1 MSSHLIGLSKAFGNT
16 SDPHYLFQSQTHVN
30 ALSLLAGGTEES
42 RNIRVLIGEPG
53 MGKTTLLL
61 HLLGRFHH
69 SAFTAHLFWTQLG
82 RGEFL
87 HYFLHELGVLQ
98 PPVDIAQARK
108 QLTRVLE
115 REFSQGRG
123 VIVAIDEAHDL
134 EVPALLGLAEL
145 LDCNLARS
153 KQLQVVVAGL
163 PYLAA
168 KLGSSEL
175 QGIRD
180 RISAIASLSP
190 LTPEETASYIKRR
203 LEVSGYRG
211 DDPFTSEAM
220 ATIAGLA
227 EGIPRNINNI
237 CFGALY
243 LAEQRV
249 CSVIDCAIILETAQ
263 REGRLTGQDIT
274 QEASSENLA
283 IPHGAAFDQHDAAS
297 DQQTS
302 SSAPPHLSAADSTHA
317 TGEDEASRGAFA
329 DVLVDNEAIAAVPD
343 RIRQWF
349 GNERVAWSGTVGEL
363 AAALHESEIEL
374 LQALHANSEVLRSLG
389 ISVTMC
395 ETVGRMRSVSLRR
408 LEGTK
413 QANAEGAN
421 TGPRLAALELDS
433 AQDSDASN
441 WPAESVSSHGQPSHG
456 AIEGV
461 RTENLQADTA
471 SDSAAG
477 QALDRLRAAALQEV
491 TETRLSRSRWAALA
505 LLIALVAL
513 AVGLAGGHRTVL
525 KRKHSV
531 MRLAQ
536 QLTGRKP
543 PSKALIVGKEESR
556 TVPSNTKA
564 NPFSP
569 PRQASAQES
578 APQVSST
585 SRPLSASPVPQQQGG
600 RPEGTETTE
609 PFQQAALSGDPNAQF
624 ELGAAY
630 ALGRGVPADPVIAY
644 TWLTLAFANGDQQA
658 ESLIRELTRKLSQSE
673 IARIRWN
680 LGEMY
685 SNGVGVHPDK
695 VTAYMWHLLA
705 EFAGESRSRIARSQ
719 LDPTMTANQ
728 KSEANARASQW
739 LRRRH
744 QSSNRAS
751 LPATQM

>member
-1 MSSHLIGLSKAFGNT
+1 MSSHLTGLSKAFGNT
-16 SDPHYLFQSQTHVN
+16 SDPRYLFQSQSNAN
-30 ALSLLAGGTEES
+30 ALSGLVLGTEES

-53 MGKTTLLL
+53 MGKTVLLL
-61 HLLGRFHH
+61 HLLGRYQH

-82 RGEFL
+82 RGEFR
-87 HYFLHELGVLQ
+87 HYFLHELRVSQ
-98 PPVDIAQARK
+98 PLVDIAQARK

-123 VIVAIDEAHDL
+123 VVVAIDEAHDL

-145 LDCNLARS
+145 LDCSLARS
-153 KQLQVVVAGL
+153 KQLQVILAGL
-163 PYLAA
+163 PQLGA
-168 KLGSSEL
+168 KLAFPEL

-190 LTPEETASYIKRR
+190 LTHEETASYISRR

-211 DDPFTSEAM
+211 DDPFTSEAV

-243 LAEQRV
+243 LAEKRA

-263 REGRLTGQDIT
+263 REGRLTGQEIT
-274 QEASSENLA
+274 QEASSENLTL
-283 IPHGAAFDQHDAAS
+283 PHHAVS
-297 DQQTS
+297 DQQTF
-302 SSAPPHLSAADSTHA
+302 SSAQPHMSGADSPNA
-317 TGEDEASRGAFA
+317 TVEDEASQGAVA
-329 DVLVDNEAIAAVPD
+329 AILVDNEATAVPD

-363 AAALHESEIEL
+363 AAALHEPEIEL
-374 LQALHANSEVLRSLG
+374 LQALHANSEVLRSFG

-421 TGPRLAALELDS
+421 TGPRLPASELDS
-433 AQDSDASN
+433 AQDSDASD
-441 WPAESVSSHGQPSHG
+441 WPAESVSRHGQPSHE
-456 AIEGV
+456 AIEEV
-461 RTENLQADTA
+461 RTENLQADIA
-471 SDSAAG
+471 SGSAADK
-477 QALDRLRAAALQEV
+477 ALDRLRATALQEI
-491 TETRLSRSRWAALA
+491 TETRVSRSRWAALA
-505 LLIALVAL
+505 LLIARVAL
-513 AVGLAGGHRTVL
+513 AVGLAGGHLTVM
-525 KRKHSV
+525 KRKDSV

-536 QLTGRKP
+536 QLTGRKA

-578 APQVSST
+578 APQVRST
-585 SRPLSASPVPQQQGG
+585 SRPLSASPVPQQHG
-600 RPEGTETTE
+600 RKPEAATE

-658 ESLIRELTRKLSQSE
+658 ESLIRELTQKLSQSE

-685 SNGVGVHPDK
+685 ANGVGVHPDK

-705 EFAGESRSRIARSQ
+705 EFAGETRSRIARSQ
-719 LDPTMTANQ
+719 LDPTMTADQ

-739 LRRRH
+739 LGRH
-744 QSSNRAS
+744 RQLSDRVS
-751 LPATQM
+751 LPARQM

>member
-1 MSSHLIGLSKAFGNT
+1 MSSHLTGLSKAFGNT
-16 SDPHYLFQSQTHVN
+16 SDPRYLFQSQTHAN
-30 ALSLLAGGTEES
+30 ALSLLAAGTEES

-53 MGKTTLLL
+53 MGKTILLL
-61 HLLGRFHH
+61 HLLGRFQH
-69 SAFTAHLFWTQLG
+69 SALTAHLFWTQLG

-98 PPVDIAQARK
+98 PPADIAQAQK

-123 VIVAIDEAHDL
+123 VVVGIDEAHDL

-145 LDCNLARS
+145 LDCSLARS
-153 KQLQVVVAGL
+153 KQLQVILAGL
-163 PYLAA
+163 PHLGPKLAFP
-168 KLGSSEL
+168 EL

-190 LTPEETASYIKRR
+190 LTHEETASYISRR

-211 DDPFTSEAM
+211 DVPFTSEAM
-220 ATIAGLA
+220 VTIAGLA

-237 CFGALY
+237 CSGALY
-243 LAEQRV
+243 LAEKRA
-249 CSVIDCAIILETAQ
+249 CSVIDCGIILETAQ
-263 REGRLTGQDIT
+263 REGRLTGQDIR
-274 QEASSENLA
+274 QEALSDNLA
-283 IPHGAAFDQHDAAS
+283 IPHDAAS
-297 DQQTS
+297 DQQTFS
-302 SSAPPHLSAADSTHA
+302 SVQPHLSAADSIGA
-317 TGEDEASRGAFA
+317 TVGDEASQGAVA
-329 DVLVDNEAIAAVPD
+329 AILVDNEATAVPD

-389 ISVTMC
+389 IAVTVC

-408 LEGTK
+408 LEGRK
-413 QANAEGAN
+413 QASAEGAN
-421 TGPRLAALELDS
+421 TRPSLPASELDS
-433 AQDSDASN
+433 AEDSDASN
-441 WPAESVSSHGQPSHG
+441 LPAENVPSHGQPSHG
-456 AIEGV
+456 PIEGM
-461 RTENLQADTA
+461 RTENLEADTA
-471 SDSAAG
+471 SGSAAD
-477 QALDRLRAAALQEV
+477 QALDLLRAAALREV
-491 TETRLSRSRWAALA
+491 TETRVSRSRWAVLA
-505 LLIALVAL
+505 LLVALVAI
-513 AVGLAGGHRTVL
+513 AVGLAGGHLTVL
-525 KRKHSV
+525 KRKDSV

-536 QLTGRKP
+536 QPSGSKA
-543 PSKALIVGKEESR
+543 PSKALIAGKEESR
-556 TVPSNTKA
+556 TVPSNTKT

-585 SRPLSASPVPQQQGG
+585 SQPLSASPVPQQHG
-600 RPEGTETTE
+600 RKPEAATE

-673 IARIRWN
+673 IAHIRWN

-685 SNGVGVHPDK
+685 ANGVGVQPDK

-705 EFAGESRSRIARSQ
+705 ELAGETRSRIARSQ
-719 LDPTMTANQ
+719 LDPTMTADQ

-739 LRRRH
+739 LRRHR
-744 QSSNRAS
+744 QSSDRVS
-751 LPATQM
+751 LPARQM

>member
-1 MSSHLIGLSKAFGNT
+1 MSSHLTGLSKAFGNT
-16 SDPHYLFQSQTHVN
+16 SDPRYLFQSQTHAN
-30 ALSLLAGGTEES
+30 ALSLLAAGTEES

-53 MGKTTLLL
+53 MGKTILLL
-61 HLLGRFHH
+61 HLLGRFQH
-69 SAFTAHLFWTQLG
+69 SALTAHLFWTQLG

-98 PPVDIAQARK
+98 PPADIAQARK

-123 VIVAIDEAHDL
+123 VVVAIDEAHDL

-145 LDCNLARS
+145 LDCSLARS
-153 KQLQVVVAGL
+153 KQLQVILAGL
-163 PYLAA
+163 PHLVA
-168 KLGSSEL
+168 KLASPEL

-190 LTPEETASYIKRR
+190 LTPEETASYINRR

-211 DDPFTSEAM
+211 GVPFTSEAM
-220 ATIAGLA
+220 ATIASLA

-237 CFGALY
+237 CFGAPY
-243 LAEQRV
+243 LAEQRA

-274 QEASSENLA
+274 QEASSENLT
-283 IPHGAAFDQHDAAS
+283 ISHHAAS
-297 DQQTS
+297 PQQTS
-302 SSAPPHLSAADSTHA
+302 SSAQPHMSAADLPNA
-317 TGEDEASRGAFA
+317 IVEDEASRGA
-329 DVLVDNEAIAAVPD
+329 LVAILVGNEAIAAVPD

-363 AAALHESEIEL
+363 AAALHEPEIEL
-374 LQALHANSEVLRSLG
+374 LQALHANSEVLRSFG

-421 TGPRLAALELDS
+421 TGPRLPASELDS
-433 AQDSDASN
+433 AQDSDASD
-441 WPAESVSSHGQPSHG
+441 WPAESVSRHGQPSHE
-456 AIEGV
+456 AIEEV
-461 RTENLQADTA
+461 RTENLQADIA
-471 SDSAAG
+471 SGSAADK
-477 QALDRLRAAALQEV
+477 ALDRLRATALQEI
-491 TETRLSRSRWAALA
+491 TETRVSRSRWAALA

-513 AVGLAGGHRTVL
+513 AVGLAGGHLTVL
-525 KRKHSV
+525 KRKDSV

-536 QLTGRKP
+536 QLTGRKA

-585 SRPLSASPVPQQQGG
+585 SRPLSASPVPQQHG
-600 RPEGTETTE
+600 RKPEAATE

-673 IARIRWN
+673 IAHIRWN

-685 SNGVGVHPDK
+685 ANGVGVQPDK

-705 EFAGESRSRIARSQ
+705 EFAGETRS
-719 LDPTMTANQ
+719 DPLPNA
-728 KSEANARASQW
+728 KSD
-739 LRRRH
+739 L
-744 QSSNRAS
+744 
-751 LPATQM
+751 ATQSCAWARDKRST

>member
-1 MSSHLIGLSKAFGNT
+1 MSSHLTGLSKAFGNT
-16 SDPHYLFQSQTHVN
+16 SDPRYLFQSQTHAN
-30 ALSLLAGGTEES
+30 ALSLLAAGTEES

-53 MGKTTLLL
+53 MGKTILLL
-61 HLLGRFHH
+61 HLLERFQH
-69 SAFTAHLFWTQLG
+69 SALTAHLFWTQLG

-98 PPVDIAQARK
+98 PPADIAQARK

-115 REFSQGRG
+115 REFSQGRA
-123 VIVAIDEAHDL
+123 VVVAIDEAHDL

-145 LDCNLARS
+145 LDCSFARS
-153 KQLQVVVAGL
+153 KQLQVILAGL
-163 PYLAA
+163 PHLVARLA
-168 KLGSSEL
+168 SPEL

-190 LTPEETASYIKRR
+190 LTPEETASYINRR

-211 DDPFTSEAM
+211 GVPFTSEAM

-237 CFGALY
+237 CFGAPY
-243 LAEQRV
+243 LAEQRA

-274 QEASSENLA
+274 REASSENLTA
-283 IPHGAAFDQHDAAS
+283 PRDAAS

-302 SSAPPHLSAADSTHA
+302 SSAQPHMSAADSTDA
-317 TGEDEASRGAFA
+317 TVEHEASRGALA
-329 DVLVDNEAIAAVPD
+329 SVLVGNEAIAAMPD

-349 GNERVAWSGTVGEL
+349 GNERVAWSGTIGEL
-363 AAALHESEIEL
+363 AAALHEPEIEL
-374 LQALHANSEVLRSLG
+374 LEALHAHSEGLRNFG
-389 ISVTMC
+389 IAVTVC

-408 LEGTK
+408 LEGRK
-413 QANAEGAN
+413 QASAEGAN
-421 TGPRLAALELDS
+421 TRPRLPASELDS
-433 AQDSDASN
+433 AQDSDASD
-441 WPAESVSSHGQPSHG
+441 WPAESVSRHGQPSHE
-456 AIEGV
+456 AIEEV
-461 RTENLQADTA
+461 RTENLQADIA
-471 SDSAAG
+471 SGSAADK
-477 QALDRLRAAALQEV
+477 ALDRLRATALQEI
-491 TETRLSRSRWAALA
+491 TETRVSRSRWAALA

-513 AVGLAGGHRTVL
+513 AVGLAGGHLTVL
-525 KRKHSV
+525 KRKDSV

-536 QLTGRKP
+536 QLTGRKA

-585 SRPLSASPVPQQQGG
+585 SRPLSASPVPQQHG
-600 RPEGTETTE
+600 RKPEAATE

-673 IARIRWN
+673 IAHIRWN

-685 SNGVGVHPDK
+685 ANGVGVQPDK

-705 EFAGESRSRIARSQ
+705 EFAGETRSRIARSQ
-719 LDPTMTANQ
+719 LDPTMTADQ

-739 LRRRH
+739 LRRHR
-744 QSSNRAS
+744 QSSDRVS
-751 LPATQM
+751 LPARQM

>member
-1 MSSHLIGLSKAFGNT
+1 MSSHLTGLSKAFGNT
-16 SDPHYLFQSQTHVN
+16 SDPRYLFQSQSHAN

-53 MGKTTLLL
+53 MGKTVLLL
-61 HLLGRFHH
+61 HLLGRFQH

-87 HYFLHELGVLQ
+87 HYFLHELRVSQ
-98 PPVDIAQARK
+98 PLVDIAQARK

-123 VIVAIDEAHDL
+123 VVVAIDEAHDL

-145 LDCNLARS
+145 LDCSLARS
-153 KQLQVVVAGL
+153 KQLQVILAGL
-163 PYLAA
+163 PQLGA
-168 KLGSSEL
+168 KLAFPEL

-190 LTPEETASYIKRR
+190 LTHEETASYISRR

-211 DDPFTSEAM
+211 DDPFTSEAV

-243 LAEQRV
+243 LAEQRA

-263 REGRLTGQDIT
+263 REGRLTGQDIR
-274 QEASSENLA
+274 QEALSENLA
-283 IPHGAAFDQHDAAS
+283 IPHDAAS
-297 DQQTS
+297 DQQTFS
-302 SSAPPHLSAADSTHA
+302 SVQPHLSAADSIGA
-317 TGEDEASRGAFA
+317 TVGDEASQGAVA
-329 DVLVDNEAIAAVPD
+329 AILVDNEATAVPD

-349 GNERVAWSGTVGEL
+349 GNERVAWSGTGGEL

-374 LQALHANSEVLRSLG
+374 LEALHAHSEGLRSFG
-389 ISVTMC
+389 IAVTVC

-408 LEGTK
+408 LEGK

-421 TGPRLAALELDS
+421 TGPRLPASELDS
-433 AQDSDASN
+433 AQDSDASD
-441 WPAESVSSHGQPSHG
+441 WPAESVSRHGQPSHE
-456 AIEGV
+456 AIEEV
-461 RTENLQADTA
+461 RTENLQADIA
-471 SDSAAG
+471 SGSAADK
-477 QALDRLRAAALQEV
+477 ALDRLRATALQEI
-491 TETRLSRSRWAALA
+491 TETRVSRSRWAALA

-513 AVGLAGGHRTVL
+513 AVGLAGGHLTVL
-525 KRKHSV
+525 KRKDSV

-536 QLTGRKP
+536 QLTGRKA
-543 PSKALIVGKEESR
+543 PSKAVIVGKEESR

-585 SRPLSASPVPQQQGG
+585 SRPLSASPVPQQHG
-600 RPEGTETTE
+600 RKPEAATE

-673 IARIRWN
+673 IAHIRWN

-685 SNGVGVHPDK
+685 ANGVGVQPDK

-705 EFAGESRSRIARSQ
+705 EFAGETRSRIARSQ
-719 LDPTMTANQ
+719 LDPTMTADQ

-739 LRRRH
+739 LRRHR
-744 QSSNRAS
+744 QSSDRVS
-751 LPATQM
+751 LPARQM

>member
-1 MSSHLIGLSKAFGNT
+1 MSSHLTGLSKAFGNT
-16 SDPHYLFQSQTHVN
+16 SDPHYLFQSQTHAN

-53 MGKTTLLL
+53 MGKTILLL
-61 HLLGRFHH
+61 HLLGRFQH

-87 HYFLHELGVLQ
+87 HYFLHELGVSQ
-98 PPVDIAQARK
+98 PPADIAQARK

-123 VIVAIDEAHDL
+123 VVVAIDEAHDL

-145 LDCNLARS
+145 LDCSLARS
-153 KQLQVVVAGL
+153 KQLQVILAGL
-163 PYLAA
+163 PHLVA
-168 KLGSSEL
+168 KLASPEL

-190 LTPEETASYIKRR
+190 LTPEETASYINRR

-211 DDPFTSEAM
+211 GVPFTSEAM
-220 ATIAGLA
+220 ATIASLA

-237 CFGALY
+237 CFGAPY
-243 LAEQRV
+243 LAEQRA

-274 QEASSENLA
+274 QEASSENLT
-283 IPHGAAFDQHDAAS
+283 ISHHAAS
-297 DQQTS
+297 PQQTS
-302 SSAPPHLSAADSTHA
+302 SSAQPHMSAADLPNA
-317 TGEDEASRGAFA
+317 IVEDEASRGA
-329 DVLVDNEAIAAVPD
+329 LVAILVGNEAIAAVPD
-343 RIRQWF
+343 RIRQLF

-389 ISVTMC
+389 IAVTVC

-408 LEGTK
+408 LEGK

-421 TGPRLAALELDS
+421 TGPRLPASELDS
-433 AQDSDASN
+433 AQDSDGSN
-441 WPAESVSSHGQPSHG
+441 CPAENVSSHGQPSHG
-456 AIEGV
+456 AIEEV
-461 RTENLQADTA
+461 RTENLQADIA
-471 SDSAAG
+471 SGSAADK
-477 QALDRLRAAALQEV
+477 ALDRLRATALQEI
-491 TETRLSRSRWAALA
+491 TETRVSRSRWAALA

-513 AVGLAGGHRTVL
+513 AVSLAGGHRTVL
-525 KRKHSV
+525 KRKDSV
-531 MRLAQ
+531 MRSAQ
-536 QLTGRKP
+536 QLTGRK
-543 PSKALIVGKEESR
+543 AVIGKEESR

-569 PRQASAQES
+569 PQQEIAQES
-578 APQVSST
+578 APPVSST
-585 SRPLSASPVPQQQGG
+585 SQPLSASPVPQQHGG
-600 RPEGTETTE
+600 RLEAAETTE
-609 PFQQAALSGDPNAQF
+609 PFQRAALSGDPNAQL
-624 ELGAAY
+624 ELGTAY

-644 TWLTLAFANGDQQA
+644 TWLTLAFAIGDQQA

-673 IARIRWN
+673 IAHIRWN

-685 SNGVGVHPDK
+685 ANGVGVQPDK

-705 EFAGESRSRIARSQ
+705 EFAGETRSRIARSQ
-719 LDPTMTANQ
+719 LDPTMTADQ

-739 LRRRH
+739 LRRHR
-744 QSSNRAS
+744 QSSDRVS
-751 LPATQM
+751 LPARQM

>member
-1 MSSHLIGLSKAFGNT
+1 MSSHLTGLSKAFGNT
-16 SDPHYLFQSQTHVN
+16 SDPRYLFQSQSHAN

-53 MGKTTLLL
+53 MGKTVLLL
-61 HLLGRFHH
+61 HLLGRFQH

-98 PPVDIAQARK
+98 PPADIAQARK

-123 VIVAIDEAHDL
+123 VVVAIDEAHDL

-145 LDCNLARS
+145 LDCSLARS
-153 KQLQVVVAGL
+153 EQLQVILAGL
-163 PYLAA
+163 PQLGA
-168 KLGSSEL
+168 KLAFPEL

-190 LTPEETASYIKRR
+190 LTHEETASYISRR

-211 DDPFTSEAM
+211 DDPFTSEAV

-243 LAEQRV
+243 LAEQRA

-263 REGRLTGQDIT
+263 REGRLTGQDIR
-274 QEASSENLA
+274 QEALSENLA
-283 IPHGAAFDQHDAAS
+283 IPHDAAS
-297 DQQTS
+297 DQQTFS
-302 SSAPPHLSAADSTHA
+302 SVQPHLSAADSIGA
-317 TGEDEASRGAFA
+317 TVGDEASRGALA
-329 DVLVDNEAIAAVPD
+329 DVLVGNEAICAVPD

-349 GNERVAWSGTVGEL
+349 GNERMAWSGTVGEL
-363 AAALHESEIEL
+363 AAALHEPEIEL
-374 LQALHANSEVLRSLG
+374 LEALHANSEVLRNFG
-389 ISVTMC
+389 IAVTVC

-421 TGPRLAALELDS
+421 TGPRLPASELDS
-433 AQDSDASN
+433 AQDSDASD
-441 WPAESVSSHGQPSHG
+441 WPAESVSRHGQPSHE
-456 AIEGV
+456 AIEEV
-461 RTENLQADTA
+461 RTENLQADIA
-471 SDSAAG
+471 SGSAADK
-477 QALDRLRAAALQEV
+477 ALDRLRATALQEI
-491 TETRLSRSRWAALA
+491 TETRVSRSRWAALA

-513 AVGLAGGHRTVL
+513 AVSLAGGHRPVL
-525 KRKHSV
+525 KRKDSV
-531 MRLAQ
+531 MRSAQ
-536 QLTGRKP
+536 QLTGRK
-543 PSKALIVGKEESR
+543 AVIGKEESR

-569 PRQASAQES
+569 PQQEIAQES

-585 SRPLSASPVPQQQGG
+585 SQPLSASPVPQQHGG
-600 RPEGTETTE
+600 RLEAAETTE
-609 PFQQAALSGDPNAQF
+609 PFQRAALSGDPNAQL
-624 ELGAAY
+624 ELGTAY

-705 EFAGESRSRIARSQ
+705 EFAGETRSRIARSQ

-739 LRRRH
+739 LRRHH

>member
-1 MSSHLIGLSKAFGNT
+1 MSSHLTGLSKAFGNT
-16 SDPHYLFQSQTHVN
+16 SDPRYLFQSQTHAN
-30 ALSLLAGGTEES
+30 ALRHLAAGTEES
-42 RNIRVLIGEPG
+42 RNIRVLISEPG
-53 MGKTTLLL
+53 MGKTILLL
-61 HLLGRFHH
+61 HLLERFQH
-69 SAFTAHLFWTQLG
+69 SALTAHLFWTQLG

-98 PPVDIAQARK
+98 PPADIAQARK

-115 REFSQGRG
+115 REFSQGRA
-123 VIVAIDEAHDL
+123 VVVAIDEAHDL

-145 LDCNLARS
+145 LDCSFARS
-153 KQLQVVVAGL
+153 KQLQVILAGL
-163 PYLAA
+163 PHLVARLA
-168 KLGSSEL
+168 SPEL

-190 LTPEETASYIKRR
+190 LTPEETASYINRR

-211 DDPFTSEAM
+211 GVPFTSEAM

-227 EGIPRNINNI
+227 EGIPRNINHI
-237 CFGALY
+237 CFGAPY
-243 LAEQRV
+243 LAEQRA

-274 QEASSENLA
+274 QEASSENLT
-283 IPHGAAFDQHDAAS
+283 ISHHAAS
-297 DQQTS
+297 PQQTS
-302 SSAPPHLSAADSTHA
+302 SSAQPHMSAADLPNA
-317 TGEDEASRGAFA
+317 IVEDEASRGA
-329 DVLVDNEAIAAVPD
+329 LVAILVGNEAIAAVPD

-363 AAALHESEIEL
+363 AAALHEPEIEL

-389 ISVTMC
+389 IAVTVC

-408 LEGTK
+408 LEGK

-421 TGPRLAALELDS
+421 TGPRLPASELDS
-433 AQDSDASN
+433 AQDSDGSN
-441 WPAESVSSHGQPSHG
+441 CPAENVSSHGQPSHG
-456 AIEGV
+456 AIEEV
-461 RTENLQADTA
+461 RTENLQADIA
-471 SDSAAG
+471 SGSAADK
-477 QALDRLRAAALQEV
+477 ALDRLRATALQEI
-491 TETRLSRSRWAALA
+491 TETRVSRSRWAALA
-505 LLIALVAL
+505 LSIALVAL
-513 AVGLAGGHRTVL
+513 AVGLAGGHLTVL
-525 KRKHSV
+525 KRKDSV

-536 QLTGRKP
+536 QLTGRKA
-543 PSKALIVGKEESR
+543 PSKAVIVGKEESR

-585 SRPLSASPVPQQQGG
+585 SRPLSASPVPQQHG
-600 RPEGTETTE
+600 RKPEAATE

-673 IARIRWN
+673 IAHIRWN

-685 SNGVGVHPDK
+685 ANGVGVQPDK

-705 EFAGESRSRIARSQ
+705 EFAGETRSRIARSQ
-719 LDPTMTANQ
+719 LDPTMTADQ

-739 LRRRH
+739 LRRHR
-744 QSSNRAS
+744 QSSDRVS
-751 LPATQM
+751 LPARQM

>member
-16 SDPHYLFQSQTHVN
+16 SDPHYLFQAQTHAN

-53 MGKTTLLL
+53 MGKTILLL
-61 HLLGRFHH
+61 HLLRRFQH

-87 HYFLHELGVLQ
+87 HYFLHQLGVLQ
-98 PPVDIAQARK
+98 PPADIAQARK

-123 VIVAIDEAHDL
+123 VVVAIDEAHDL

-145 LDCNLARS
+145 LDCDLARS
-153 KQLQVVVAGL
+153 KQLQVVLAGL
-163 PYLAA
+163 PHLVA
-168 KLGSSEL
+168 KLASAKL

-180 RISAIASLSP
+180 RISAVASLSP

-211 DDPFTSEAM
+211 DDPFTSEAT

-243 LAEQRV
+243 LAEQRA

-263 REGRLTGQDIT
+263 REGRLTGQEIT
-274 QEASSENLA
+274 QKASSENLT
-283 IPHGAAFDQHDAAS
+283 PPDHAAS

-302 SSAPPHLSAADSTHA
+302 SSAQPHMSVADLPDA
-317 TGEDEASRGAFA
+317 TVEDEASRDAFA
-329 DVLVDNEAIAAVPD
+329 GVLVGNEAIAAVPH

-363 AAALHESEIEL
+363 ATALHESEIEL
-374 LQALHANSEVLRSLG
+374 LQALHTNSEVLRSFG
-389 ISVTMC
+389 IAVTVC
-395 ETVGRMRSVSLRR
+395 ETVGRTRSVSLRR
-408 LEGTK
+408 LEGRK
-413 QANAEGAN
+413 QANAEEAN
-421 TGPRLAALELDS
+421 TGPRLPASELDS
-433 AQDSDASN
+433 AQDSDGIN
-441 WPAESVSSHGQPSHG
+441 CPAENVSSHGQPSHG
-456 AIEGV
+456 AMEV
-461 RTENLQADTA
+461 RTENLQADSA
-471 SDSAAG
+471 SGSAAD
-477 QALDRLRAAALQEV
+477 QALDRLRATALQEFAEARV
-491 TETRLSRSRWAALA
+491 SRSRWAALA

-513 AVGLAGGHRTVL
+513 AVGLARGHSPAL
-525 KRKHSV
+525 KRISSV

-536 QLTGRKP
+536 QLTGRKAP
-543 PSKALIVGKEESR
+543 TSEALIAGKEESR
-556 TVPSNTKA
+556 TLPSNTKT
-564 NPFSP
+564 NRFP
-569 PRQASAQES
+569 PPGQDSAQES
-578 APQVSST
+578 APPVSST
-585 SRPLSASPVPQQQGG
+585 SQLLSASPVPQQHDG
-600 RPEGTETTE
+600 RPEAAETTE
-609 PFQQAALSGDPNAQF
+609 PFQQAALSGDPNAQL
-624 ELGAAY
+624 ELGTAY

-644 TWLTLAFANGDQQA
+644 TWLTLAFANGDEQA

-685 SNGVGVHPDK
+685 ANGVGVHPDK

-705 EFAGESRSRIARSQ
+705 EFGGETRSRIARSQ
-719 LDPTMTANQ
+719 LDPTMTADQ
-728 KSEANARASQW
+728 KSEANARAEQW
-739 LRRRH
+739 LRRHH
-744 QSSNRAS
+744 QSSNRVS

>member
-1 MSSHLIGLSKAFGNT
+1 MSSHLTGLSKAFGNT
-16 SDPHYLFQSQTHVN
+16 SDSRYLFQSQTHAN
-30 ALSLLAGGTEES
+30 ALSLLAAGTEES
-42 RNIRVLIGEPG
+42 RNIRVLIGEHG
-53 MGKTTLLL
+53 IGKTILLL
-61 HLLGRFHH
+61 HLLERFQH
-69 SAFTAHLFWTQLG
+69 SALTAHLFWTQLG

-98 PPVDIAQARK
+98 PPADIAQARK

-123 VIVAIDEAHDL
+123 VVVAIDEAHDL

-145 LDCNLARS
+145 LDCSLARS
-153 KQLQVVVAGL
+153 KQLQVILAGL
-163 PYLAA
+163 PQLGA
-168 KLGSSEL
+168 KLAFPEL

-190 LTPEETASYIKRR
+190 LTHEETASYISRR

-211 DDPFTSEAM
+211 DVPFTSEAM
-220 ATIAGLA
+220 VTIAGLA
-227 EGIPRNINNI
+227 EGIPSNINNI
-237 CFGALY
+237 CSGALY
-243 LAEQRV
+243 LAEKRA
-249 CSVIDCAIILETAQ
+249 CSVIDCGIILETAQ
-263 REGRLTGQDIT
+263 REGRLTGQDIR
-274 QEASSENLA
+274 QEALSDNLA
-283 IPHGAAFDQHDAAS
+283 IPHDAAS
-297 DQQTS
+297 DQQTFS
-302 SSAPPHLSAADSTHA
+302 SVQPHLSAADSIGA
-317 TGEDEASRGAFA
+317 TVGDEASQGAVA
-329 DVLVDNEAIAAVPD
+329 AILVDNEATAVPD

-374 LQALHANSEVLRSLG
+374 LQALHTNSEVLRNFG
-389 ISVTMC
+389 IAVIVC
-395 ETVGRMRSVSLRR
+395 ETVGRTRSVSLRR
-408 LEGTK
+408 LEGRK
-413 QANAEGAN
+413 QANAEEAN
-421 TGPRLAALELDS
+421 TGPRLPASELDS
-433 AQDSDASN
+433 AQDSDGSN
-441 WPAESVSSHGQPSHG
+441 CPAENVSSHGQPSHG
-456 AIEGV
+456 AMEV
-461 RTENLQADTA
+461 RTENLQADSA
-471 SDSAAG
+471 SGSAAD
-477 QALDRLRAAALQEV
+477 QALDLLRATALQELA
-491 TETRLSRSRWAALA
+491 ETRVSRSRWAVLA

-513 AVGLAGGHRTVL
+513 AVGLAGGHRTL
-525 KRKHSV
+525 QKRKDSV

-536 QLTGRKP
+536 QLTRRKA

-556 TVPSNTKA
+556 TVPSNTKT

-585 SRPLSASPVPQQQGG
+585 SRPLSASPVPQHHG
-600 RPEGTETTE
+600 RKPEAATE

-673 IARIRWN
+673 IAHIRWN

-685 SNGVGVHPDK
+685 ANGVGVQPDK

-705 EFAGESRSRIARSQ
+705 EFAGETRSRIARSQ
-719 LDPTMTANQ
+719 LDPTMTADQ

-739 LRRRH
+739 LRRHR
-744 QSSNRAS
+744 QSSDRVS
-751 LPATQM
+751 LPARQM

>member
-1 MSSHLIGLSKAFGNT
+1 MSSHLTGLSKAFGNT
-16 SDPHYLFQSQTHVN
+16 SDPRYLFQSQTHAN
-30 ALSLLAGGTEES
+30 ALSLLAAGTEES

-53 MGKTTLLL
+53 MGKTILLL
-61 HLLGRFHH
+61 HLLGRFQH

-98 PPVDIAQARK
+98 PPADIAQARK

-123 VIVAIDEAHDL
+123 VVVAIDEAHDL

-145 LDCNLARS
+145 LDCSLARS
-153 KQLQVVVAGL
+153 KQLQVILAGL
-163 PYLAA
+163 PHLVA
-168 KLGSSEL
+168 KLASPEL

-190 LTPEETASYIKRR
+190 LTHEETASYISRR

-237 CFGALY
+237 CFGAPY
-243 LAEQRV
+243 LAEQRA

-263 REGRLTGQDIT
+263 REGRLTSQDIT
-274 QEASSENLA
+274 QEASSENLT
-283 IPHGAAFDQHDAAS
+283 ISHHAAS
-297 DQQTS
+297 PQQTS
-302 SSAPPHLSAADSTHA
+302 SSAQPHMSAADLPNA
-317 TGEDEASRGAFA
+317 IVEDEASRGA
-329 DVLVDNEAIAAVPD
+329 LVAILVGNEAIAAVPD

-363 AAALHESEIEL
+363 AAALHEPEIEL

-421 TGPRLAALELDS
+421 TGPRLPASELDS
-433 AQDSDASN
+433 AQDSDASD
-441 WPAESVSSHGQPSHG
+441 WPAESVSRHGQPSHE
-456 AIEGV
+456 AIEEV
-461 RTENLQADTA
+461 RTENLQADIA
-471 SDSAAG
+471 SGSAADK
-477 QALDRLRAAALQEV
+477 ALDRLRATALQEI
-491 TETRLSRSRWAALA
+491 TETRVSRSRWAALA

-513 AVGLAGGHRTVL
+513 AVGLAGGHLTVL
-525 KRKHSV
+525 KRKDSV

-536 QLTGRKP
+536 QLTGRKA

-585 SRPLSASPVPQQQGG
+585 SRPLSASPVPQQHG
-600 RPEGTETTE
+600 RKPEAATE

-673 IARIRWN
+673 IAHIRWN

-685 SNGVGVHPDK
+685 ANGVGVQPDK

-705 EFAGESRSRIARSQ
+705 EFAGETRSRIARSQ
-719 LDPTMTANQ
+719 LDPTMTADQ

-739 LRRRH
+739 LRRHR
-744 QSSNRAS
+744 QSSDRVS
-751 LPATQM
+751 LPARQM

>member
-1 MSSHLIGLSKAFGNT
+1 MSSHLTGLSKAFGNT
-16 SDPHYLFQSQTHVN
+16 SDPRYLFQSQTHAN
-30 ALSLLAGGTEES
+30 ALSLLAAGTEES

-53 MGKTTLLL
+53 MGKTILLL
-61 HLLGRFHH
+61 HLLERFQH
-69 SAFTAHLFWTQLG
+69 SALTAHLFWTQLG

-98 PPVDIAQARK
+98 PPADIAQARK

-123 VIVAIDEAHDL
+123 VVVAIDEAHDL

-145 LDCNLARS
+145 LDCSLARS
-153 KQLQVVVAGL
+153 KQLQVILAGL
-163 PYLAA
+163 PHLVA
-168 KLGSSEL
+168 KLASPEL

-190 LTPEETASYIKRR
+190 LTPEETASYINRR

-211 DDPFTSEAM
+211 GVPFTSEAM
-220 ATIAGLA
+220 ATIASLA

-237 CFGALY
+237 CFGAPY
-243 LAEQRV
+243 LAEQRA

-263 REGRLTGQDIT
+263 REGRLTGQDIK
-274 QEASSENLA
+274 QEALSDNLA
-283 IPHGAAFDQHDAAS
+283 IPHDAAS
-297 DQQTS
+297 DQQTFS
-302 SSAPPHLSAADSTHA
+302 SVQPRLSAADSIGA
-317 TGEDEASRGAFA
+317 TVGDEASQGAVA
-329 DVLVDNEAIAAVPD
+329 AILVDNEATAVPD

-363 AAALHESEIEL
+363 AAALHEPEIEL
-374 LQALHANSEVLRSLG
+374 LQALHANSEVLRSFG

-421 TGPRLAALELDS
+421 TGPRLPASELDS
-433 AQDSDASN
+433 AQDSDASD
-441 WPAESVSSHGQPSHG
+441 WPAESVSRHGQPSHE
-456 AIEGV
+456 AIEEV
-461 RTENLQADTA
+461 RTENLQADIA
-471 SDSAAG
+471 SGSAADK
-477 QALDRLRAAALQEV
+477 ALDRLRATALQEI
-491 TETRLSRSRWAALA
+491 TETRVSRSRWAALA

-513 AVGLAGGHRTVL
+513 AVGLAGGHLTVL
-525 KRKHSV
+525 KRKDSV

-536 QLTGRKP
+536 QLTGRKA

-585 SRPLSASPVPQQQGG
+585 SRPLSASPVPQQHG
-600 RPEGTETTE
+600 RKPEAATE

-658 ESLIRELTRKLSQSE
+658 ESLSRDLTRKLSQSE
-673 IARIRWN
+673 IAHIRWN

-685 SNGVGVHPDK
+685 ANGVGVRPDK

-705 EFAGESRSRIARSQ
+705 EFAGETRSRIARSQ
-719 LDPTMTANQ
+719 LDPTMTADQ

-739 LRRRH
+739 LRRHR
-744 QSSNRAS
+744 QSSDRVS
-751 LPATQM
+751 LPARQM

>member
-1 MSSHLIGLSKAFGNT
+1 MSSHLTGLSKAFGNT
-16 SDPHYLFQSQTHVN
+16 SDPRYLFQSQSHAN

-53 MGKTTLLL
+53 MGKTVLLL
-61 HLLGRFHH
+61 HLLGRFQH

-87 HYFLHELGVLQ
+87 HYFLHELRVSQ
-98 PPVDIAQARK
+98 PLVDIAQGRK

-123 VIVAIDEAHDL
+123 VVVAIDEAHDL

-145 LDCNLARS
+145 LDCSLARS
-153 KQLQVVVAGL
+153 KQLQVILAGL
-163 PYLAA
+163 PHLVA
-168 KLGSSEL
+168 KLASPEL

-190 LTPEETASYIKRR
+190 LTPEETASYINRR

-211 DDPFTSEAM
+211 GVPFTSEAM
-220 ATIAGLA
+220 ATIASLA

-237 CFGALY
+237 CFGAPY
-243 LAEQRV
+243 LAEQRA
-249 CSVIDCAIILETAQ
+249 CNVIDCAIILETAQ

-274 QEASSENLA
+274 QEASSENLT
-283 IPHGAAFDQHDAAS
+283 IPHDAAFDQ
-297 DQQTS
+297 QTF
-302 SSAPPHLSAADSTHA
+302 SSAQPHMSGADSPNA
-317 TGEDEASRGAFA
+317 TVEDEASQGAVA
-329 DVLVDNEAIAAVPD
+329 AILVDNEATAVPD

-363 AAALHESEIEL
+363 AAALHEPEIEL
-374 LQALHANSEVLRSLG
+374 LQALHANSEVLRSFG

-413 QANAEGAN
+413 QADAEGAN
-421 TGPRLAALELDS
+421 TGPRLPASELDS
-433 AQDSDASN
+433 AQDSDASD
-441 WPAESVSSHGQPSHG
+441 WPAESVSRHGAPSHE
-456 AIEGV
+456 AIEEV
-461 RTENLQADTA
+461 RTENLQADIA
-471 SDSAAG
+471 SGSAADK
-477 QALDRLRAAALQEV
+477 ALDRLRATALQEI
-491 TETRLSRSRWAALA
+491 TETRVSRSRWAALA

-513 AVGLAGGHRTVL
+513 AVGLAGGHLTVL
-525 KRKHSV
+525 KRKDSV

-536 QLTGRKP
+536 QLTGRKA

-585 SRPLSASPVPQQQGG
+585 SRPLSASPVPQQHG
-600 RPEGTETTE
+600 RKPEAATE

-673 IARIRWN
+673 IAHIRWN

-685 SNGVGVHPDK
+685 ANGVGVQPDK

-705 EFAGESRSRIARSQ
+705 EFAGETRSHIARSQ
-719 LDPTMTANQ
+719 LDPTMTADQ

-739 LRRRH
+739 LRRHR
-744 QSSNRAS
+744 QSSDRVS
-751 LPATQM
+751 LPARQM